1 MQNQGPGFW
10 INYHQKMNR
19 TNLRLIVPM
28 ILIFIFLNAFFLL
41 NKGWL
46 AQKNLDQN
54 VLIIGNLLLFL
65 VSLVTFLI
73 TRQSL
78 QSKNPN
84 AFVRA
89 MYGGFIV
96 KFFVVAIAAFIY
108 IMMAKKNVNKAA
120 LFTCMGLYIIYTFFE
135 VSALLRLLK
144 KKKNA

>member
-1 MQNQGPGFW
+1 
-10 INYHQKMNR
+10 MNR
-19 TNLRLIVPM
+19 TNFRLILPM
-28 ILIFIFLNAFFLL
+28 ILVFIFLNAFFLL
-41 NKGWL
+41 SKSWL

-73 TRQSL
+73 TCRSL

-108 IMMAKKNVNKAA
+108 IMMAKKNVSKPA
-120 LFTCMGLYIIYTFFE
+120 LFTCMGLYIIYTYFE
-135 VSALLRLLK
+135 VSALLRVLK
-144 KKKNA
+144 QKKNA

>member
-1 MQNQGPGFW
+1 
-10 INYHQKMNR
+10 MNR
-19 TNLRLIVPM
+19 TNFRLILPM

-41 NKGWL
+41 SKSWL

-73 TRQSL
+73 TQRSL

-108 IMMAKKNVNKAA
+108 IMMAKKNVNKPA

-135 VSALLRLLK
+135 VSALLRVLK
-144 KKKNA
+144 QKQNA